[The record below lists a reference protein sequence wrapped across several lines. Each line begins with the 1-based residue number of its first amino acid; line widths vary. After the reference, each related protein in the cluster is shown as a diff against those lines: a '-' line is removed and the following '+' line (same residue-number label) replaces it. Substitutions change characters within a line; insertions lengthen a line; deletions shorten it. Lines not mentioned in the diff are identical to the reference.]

1 MHNFVSDDIDGFRAY
16 VRVRYAR
23 SCARLVGLSAG
34 AVEQLPQLASKD
46 STPAEYIAFAFWSKC
61 VRGCQAAFILAER
74 GMVADAQA
82 SLRGAVETLFHA
94 VALVRKPE
102 LLDRLHKHDDAEKK
116 KQVEQMF
123 KQKDINAALTD
134 ENKARL
140 QPLLELPGKS
150 TFSVWEAADAAGMG
164 HLYETVYR
172 TLSQIAAHSTLTS
185 LNHELLAAEVG
196 RPKLRFGPTEEN
208 LEWTIDLI
216 SDCLAAGIHVMQIFT
231 TPSSA

>member
-1 MHNFVSDDIDGFRAY
+1 MHNFISDEIDLFRAHVQARHAHSC
-16 VRVRYAR
+16 VRFD
-23 SCARLVGLSAG
+23 GLLAG
-34 AVEQLPQLASKD
+34 AMEQLPLLASRD

-61 VRGCQAAFILAER
+61 VRGCQATFLLAER
-74 GMVADAQA
+74 GMVADAQT

-102 LLDRLHKHDDAEKK
+102 LLERLHKHDDAEKK
-116 KQVEQMF
+116 KQVECMF
-123 KQKDINAALTD
+123 KQKDINAALT
-134 ENKARL
+134 EEHKASL

-150 TFSVWEAADAAGMG
+150 TFSVWDAADAAGMG

-185 LNHELLAAEVG
+185 LNHELLSTGDG
-196 RPKLRFGPTEEN
+196 RPKLRFGPTEDK

-216 SDCLAAGIHVMQIFT
+216 SECLAAGTHVMQT
-231 TPSSA
+231 YSTHSSK